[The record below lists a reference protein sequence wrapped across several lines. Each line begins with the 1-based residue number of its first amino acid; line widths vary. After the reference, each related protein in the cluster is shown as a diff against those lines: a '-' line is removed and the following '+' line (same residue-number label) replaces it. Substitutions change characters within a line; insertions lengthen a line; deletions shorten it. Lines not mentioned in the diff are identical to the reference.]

1 MKTII
6 FIPTVHTNTEDLMS
20 LVESDILGQVSE
32 DDNHDEIYVG
42 NTNQVNDP
50 IKIDDLITTLNDLK
64 DKGGN
69 YVSID
74 YHSDHREY
82 ELDGQEIRLATQ
94 EEIDDEER
102 RRIESDI
109 KVINDRIKENERYRI
124 GLENAL
130 KKRLYVAPSKESGE

>member
-42 NTNQVNDP
+42 YSNQFNDP

-64 DKGGN
+64 DKGSN

-74 YHSDHREY
+74 YHSDHRVY

-94 EEIDDEER
+94 EEINDEKR
-102 RRIESDI
+102 KRIESDLR
-109 KVINDRIKENERYRI
+109 VITNRLEQNERDRIAMEKYLKE
-124 GLENAL
+124 L
-130 KKRLYVAPSKESGE
+130 KNK